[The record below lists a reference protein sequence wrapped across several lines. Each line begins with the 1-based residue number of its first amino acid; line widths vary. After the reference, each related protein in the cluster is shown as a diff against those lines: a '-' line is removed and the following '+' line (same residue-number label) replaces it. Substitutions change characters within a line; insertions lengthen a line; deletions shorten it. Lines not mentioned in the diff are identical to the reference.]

1 MRLDLKKF
9 FSGGAEPKT
18 VRCTVDL
25 SDVELD
31 GERPFTAPVEVTAE
45 VRTAAEGVEF
55 LADVRYVTEQ
65 PCARCLRT
73 VRREE
78 EGRFF
83 HILVREEGEEEL
95 PDDCVAVGGD
105 LLDLDELIYTDIL
118 LSLPAKVLCR
128 EDCKGLCPRCGKN
141 LNDGPCGCE
150 NGETDPRLAALR
162 ELIDETD

>member
-9 FSGGAEPKT
+9 FSGGAGPET

-25 SDVELD
+25 SAVEVD
-31 GERPFTAPVEVTAE
+31 GEKPFVSPVEVEAE
-45 VRTAAEGVEF
+45 LLSAAEGVELF
-55 LADVRYVTEQ
+55 AKVRYTAEQ
-65 PCARCLRT
+65 SCARCLET

-78 EGRFF
+78 EKTFF

-95 PDDCVAVGGD
+95 PEECVAVGGD
-105 LLDLDELIYTDIL
+105 VLDLDELIYADIL